1 MWLRAPEVLRAVTCC
16 EAAVGDGIGIA
27 SAAGLF
33 GDLIAFR
40 SAAVTPVE
48 APIDGGETLGV
59 LIRSSS
65 AKSKAADAA
74 AALAAADE
82 RVGLAGGV
90 ALEEGGFIP
99 SSIAFEN

>member
-1 MWLRAPEVLRAVTCC
+1 MVACS
-16 EAAVGDGIGIA
+16 EAAVGDGIAIA
-27 SAAGLF
+27 SEAGLL

-48 APIDGGETLGV
+48 GPTDGGGTLGV

-74 AALAAADE
+74 AALSAADE
-82 RVGLAGGV
+82 SVGLAGGV
-90 ALEEGGFIP
+90 ALDEGGFIP